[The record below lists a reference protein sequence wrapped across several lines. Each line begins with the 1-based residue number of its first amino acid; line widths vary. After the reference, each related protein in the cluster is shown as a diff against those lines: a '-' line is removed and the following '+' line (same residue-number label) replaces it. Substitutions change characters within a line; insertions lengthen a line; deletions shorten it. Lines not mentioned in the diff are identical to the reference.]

1 MSVSWG
7 VIPSQPQ
14 ISDFCDWLI
23 EAGLKVPPSTGRYP
37 TLEELRQVLSS
48 LHVIPIQEEAY
59 DDSSYSISIGEP
71 YSEQYAHLLGSVQE
85 NQFHF
90 HFCDSGCRPITMMEI
105 LKRLSFFCGP
115 LVLYESYAATPII
128 IASATDLDEALN
140 DWLKRIP
147 GSGTPI
153 RSFR

>member
-37 TLEELRQVLSS
+37 TLEELRQVLQS
-48 LHVIPIQEEAY
+48 LHVIPIREEAY
-59 DDSSYSISIGEP
+59 ADSSYSISIGEP
-71 YSEQYAHLLGSVQE
+71 YAEQYAHLLGSVEE

-115 LVLYESYAATPII
+115 LVLYESYAATPVVIE
-128 IASATDLDEALN
+128 STTNLDEALKG
-140 DWLKRIP
+140 WLQRIS
-147 GSGTPI
+147 GSKTQKEEQ
-153 RSFR
+153 